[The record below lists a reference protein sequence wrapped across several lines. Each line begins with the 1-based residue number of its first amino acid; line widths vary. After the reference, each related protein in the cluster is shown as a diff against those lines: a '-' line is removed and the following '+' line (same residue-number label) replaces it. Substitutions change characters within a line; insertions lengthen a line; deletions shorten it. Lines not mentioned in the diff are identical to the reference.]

1 MLSRMNSLGVGFSSR
16 ATSIIVD
23 SGILYSNVE
32 TYIVDG
38 TRLTHG
44 VAASNNATGLTSRS
58 NIILNTG
65 LVVPSGETAS
75 VVGFT
80 FVRTPVDN
88 WTTLT
93 TNMEA
98 TLTVTSG
105 GGGTIDGSGSGTK
118 TFSTDS
124 RVNVPTSSR
133 YSGADV
139 NNATAR
145 VQYDLCTV
153 YAASATVLTAGTYNL
168 QWYANDANRIFAHLY
183 TANVSIDTTGSV
195 YPDSSAANN
204 ATQYPV
210 MRILSKF
217 P

>member
-1 MLSRMNSLGVGFSSR
+1 MMGRMNSPGFSFSSR
-16 ATSIIVD
+16 GTKVVID
-23 SGILYSNVE
+23 TGILFSNVE
-32 TYIVDG
+32 TYIVAG

-44 VAASNNATGLTSRS
+44 AAASNNALGVTSRS

-65 LVVPSGETAS
+65 IVVPSGKTAS
-75 VVGFT
+75 VIGFT
-80 FVRTPVDN
+80 FVRTPTDN

-124 RVNVPTSSR
+124 IVNVPTSSR
-133 YSGADV
+133 YSGVDV

-145 VQYDLCTV
+145 AQYDLCTV
-153 YAASATVLTAGTYNL
+153 YAASAAALTAGTYNL

-183 TANVSIDTTGSV
+183 TANVSISTAGNV
-195 YPDSSAANN
+195 YPDSAAANN

>member
-1 MLSRMNSLGVGFSSR
+1 MMGRVNSLGVGFVGRGSQV
-16 ATSIIVD
+16 IVPV
-23 SGILYSNVE
+23 GPLYSNVE
-32 TYIVDG
+32 TYIVAG

-44 VAASNNATGLTSRS
+44 ASASNNATSLTSRS

-65 LVVPSGETAS
+65 LIVPSGKTAS

-80 FVRTPVDN
+80 FVRTPTDN

-98 TLTVTSG
+98 TLTVTAG

-124 RVNVPTSSR
+124 VVNTPASSR
-133 YSGADV
+133 YSGVDV
-139 NNATAR
+139 NDATAR
-145 VQYDLCTV
+145 TQYDLCTV
-153 YAASATVLTAGTYNL
+153 YAASAASLTAGTYNL

-183 TANVSIDTTGSV
+183 TANVPIVTTGNV
-195 YPDSSAANN
+195 YPDSAAANN
-204 ATQYPV
+204 ANQYPV
-210 MRILSKF
+210 MRILSVF

>member
-1 MLSRMNSLGVGFSSR
+1 MGVMNSVGFGFSVR
-16 ATSIIVD
+16 APSAPVD
-23 SGILYSNVE
+23 TGILYSNVE
-32 TYIVDG
+32 TYIVTG

-44 VAASNNATGLTSRS
+44 AAASNNATGLTSRS

-65 LVVPSGETAS
+65 LIVPSGKTAS

-80 FVRTPVDN
+80 FVRTPTDN

-98 TLTVTSG
+98 TLIVTAG

-124 RVNVPTSSR
+124 RVNVPTTSR
-133 YSGADV
+133 YSGVDV

-145 VQYDLCTV
+145 AQYDLCTV
-153 YAASATVLTAGTYNL
+153 YAASAAALTAGTYNL

-183 TANVSIDTTGSV
+183 TANVSIDTTGVV
-195 YPDSSAANN
+195 YPDSGAANN

-210 MRILSKF
+210 MRILNKF

>member
-1 MLSRMNSLGVGFSSR
+1 MIGKINSLGVGFVGR
-16 ATSIIVD
+16 GTKVVVPV
-23 SGILYSNVE
+23 GPLYSNVE
-32 TYIVDG
+32 SYIVAG
-38 TRLTHG
+38 SRLTHG
-44 VAASNNATGLTSRS
+44 AAASNNALGLTSRS

-65 LVVPSGETAS
+65 LVVPSGKTAS

-80 FVRTPVDN
+80 FVRTPLDN
-88 WTTLT
+88 WSTLT

-105 GGGTIDGSGSGTK
+105 GGGTIDGSGTGTK

-124 RVNVPTSSR
+124 VVNIPTSSR
-133 YSGADV
+133 YTGADV

-145 VQYDLCTV
+145 TQYDLCTV
-153 YAASATVLTAGTYNL
+153 YAATAAVLTSGTYNL

-183 TANVSIDTTGSV
+183 TANVSIDTTGVV
-195 YPDSSAANN
+195 YPDSGAANN